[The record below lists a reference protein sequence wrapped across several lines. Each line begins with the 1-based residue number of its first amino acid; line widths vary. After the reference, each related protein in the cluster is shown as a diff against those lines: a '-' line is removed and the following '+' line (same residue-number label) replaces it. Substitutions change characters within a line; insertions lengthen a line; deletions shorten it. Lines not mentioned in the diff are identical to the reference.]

1 MKAHRA
7 IKTGAKGCPLSFT
20 FFSLASFRH
29 VCQFV
34 QHPVSLHSGP
44 AGGRAGQRLGAGR
57 WPRGRSGAL
66 PAAAISPDK
75 LRGEMQVIPAQSAQS
90 GLLPRVAGDIAGE
103 LAIPIVSMR
112 CRSRGGGTAGMLM
125 PKAAMYK

>member
-1 MKAHRA
+1 MSANLFNTPYPFIQA
-7 IKTGAKGCPLSFT
+7 PLAGVQGSA
-20 FFSLASFRH
+20 LALA
-29 VCQFV
+29 V
-34 QHPVSLHSGP
+34 
-44 AGGRAGQRLGAGR
+44 GRAGGLG
-57 WPRGRSGAL
+57 SL

-103 LAIPIVSMR
+103 LAISIVSMR